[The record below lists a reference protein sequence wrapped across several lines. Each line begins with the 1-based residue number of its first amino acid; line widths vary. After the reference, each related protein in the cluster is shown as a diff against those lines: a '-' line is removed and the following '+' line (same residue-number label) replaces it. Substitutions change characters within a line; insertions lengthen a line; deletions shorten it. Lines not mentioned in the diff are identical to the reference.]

1 MPSKG
6 DFHNHSTASDG
17 RLTPAQLI
25 DLAARNGVKVFALT
39 DHDSTEGL
47 AEARTAAA
55 RYADFTLIPGVELS
69 TDVEGSEVHVL
80 GYLPEPENAELQ
92 AALRR
97 FRDGRFERGRLM
109 VEKLTALG
117 KPVSWERVKE
127 IAGEAS
133 IGRPHVALAMV
144 EAGYVANTTEAFD
157 LYIGR
162 NGPAYVE
169 REKMTPVEAVRTL
182 RRFGASPVLAHP
194 TYVTDAEAV
203 LRELIPAGLVG
214 MEVFYKAYDRA
225 TVDQLLAMAKRNG
238 IHPLGGSDYHALDR
252 PDERE
257 PGLTDNPLPDWAIR
271 EFLEKELS
279 WVKVSVQL

>member
-69 TDVEGSEVHVL
+69 TEVEGSEVHVL

-92 AALRR
+92 AALRQ

-203 LRELIPAGLVG
+203 VRELIPAGLVG